1 MQAGVEN
8 PLVLARW
15 GAGGCASATS
25 PSPRG
30 SRADI
35 AMGGGRAGGDGGPEG
50 RSHAP
55 APCAE
60 GGDGPVL
67 TRCHRVPFTT
77 EGPPGLTRRPPRD
90 CGSHGNYTSAKLLF
104 KKRARWCS
112 LRARPRQQNHRCRL
126 FAKPPSPEGPG
137 ARTDRGA
144 PSGTWPGT
152 FPAAGPS
159 EAGDAD
165 PRGRGGRGTRTG
177 QHGAGAGRGPRHT
190 AARPL
195 PFRRQRRSAGRP
207 PKWLLDSC
215 VTNQSG
221 RLQWRGLEQ
230 AGDQCEGHPAPASRR
245 SAPSRC

>member
-1 MQAGVEN
+1 M
-8 PLVLARW
+8 
-15 GAGGCASATS
+15 ATS

-55 APCAE
+55 APCAD

-90 CGSHGNYTSAKLLF
+90 CGSHVNYTSAKLLF

-137 ARTDRGA
+137 ARTDRGL
-144 PSGTWPGT
+144 P
-152 FPAAGPS
+152 AGPGL
-159 EAGDAD
+159 AHFLPQAPRRLGTQTPGAVGDE
-165 PRGRGGRGTRTG
+165 GRARASTGRALAVAPDTP
-177 QHGAGAGRGPRHT
+177 QHGPFHSGDSSAQQVGP
-190 AARPL
+190 
-195 PFRRQRRSAGRP
+195 
-207 PKWLLDSC
+207 
-215 VTNQSG
+215 QSG
-221 RLQWRGLEQ
+221 FWTHVSQISLAAFNGE
-230 AGDQCEGHPAPASRR
+230 D
-245 SAPSRC
+245 